1 MSVARVAVQLD
12 PAELDDFQRAARL
25 LLAHPLVTAT
35 HPRPGALALVRR
47 WEQVLRTEFSRVLH
61 YHLDVAPTCAR
72 LVRRSATI
80 SAHRP
85 ALMPT
90 GRPFTRWTYTYLCL
104 VLAAL
109 EGLGQQTTISQLA
122 EEVGRLRAGDDALP
136 VDLTRYDQRR
146 ALVDAVAWLEER
158 GVLSLRDGT
167 TESFLD
173 DGDALYDIDSDA
185 ASRLL
190 VASPSVLREV
200 TDAADFLAERYPPG
214 DQWEQRRT
222 SHRLARRLVTVPAV
236 YYDDL
241 PPDELAFA
249 RHRRTRLS
257 DELERLTGCTVEARA
272 EGLALVD
279 AAIEP
284 LARDPFPGRGAVA
297 HAALLLGEQL
307 CARAGDGEGS
317 TRVVSAPAADEA
329 WAEVVAAHGDRF
341 TADYRADPDRLRRD
355 AFALLDR
362 LDLAGLAPDGA
373 VAVRAA
379 LARYRPAVH
388 RPDDPQLS
396 LLADA

>member
-1 MSVARVAVQLD
+1 MTTARVAVQLD
-12 PAELDDFQRAARL
+12 PAELDEFQRAARL
-25 LLAHPLVTAT
+25 LLAHPLVTPSW
-35 HPRPGALALVRR
+35 PRAGALALVRR
-47 WEQVLRTEFSRVLH
+47 WEQVLRAEMGRILH

-72 LVRRSATI
+72 LVRRSA
-80 SAHRP
+80 SLSPHRP
-85 ALMPT
+85 GLTAT

-104 VLAAL
+104 VLAAI

-122 EEVGRLRAGDDALP
+122 EEVARLRAGDDALP

-146 ALVDAVAWLEER
+146 ALVDAAAWLESR
-158 GVLSLRDGT
+158 GVLTLRDGA

-173 DGDALYDIDSDA
+173 QGDALYDIDGDA

-200 TDAADFLAERYPPG
+200 AEAGDFLAERYPPG

-222 SHRLARRLVTVPAV
+222 SHRLARRLVSCPVV

-241 PPDELAFA
+241 PADELAFA
-249 RHRRTRLS
+249 RQRRTRLA
-257 DELERLTGCTVEARA
+257 DELERLTGCTIEARA

-279 AAIEP
+279 ATVEP
-284 LARDPFPGRGAVA
+284 LAREPFPGRGAVA

-307 CARAGDGEGS
+307 CARSPVTDGS
-317 TRVVSAPAADEA
+317 TRQLDATSADEA
-329 WAEVVAAHGDRF
+329 WAAVVASHGDRF
-341 TADYRADPDRLRRD
+341 TAEYRDDPDRLRRD
-355 AFALLDR
+355 ALGLLER
-362 LDLAGLAPDGA
+362 LDLADVLPGGA